1 MTKRIISYEDLEQKC
16 VLLAEKIIQSEYK
29 PNMIISI
36 TRGGLLSAYFLADS
50 LKIKCIET
58 INISSYL
65 E

>member
-1 MTKRIISYEDLEQKC
+1 
-16 VLLAEKIIQSEYK
+16 
-29 PNMIISI
+29 MIISI

-50 LKIKCIET
+50 LGIKSIET